1 MFLPAGMNLEN
12 APDATVSAAISKV
25 VAQYKL
31 PSGTNLE
38 NGPEDTTPMFAAIP
52 KAVAQH
58 KLSEDVVR
66 EAVKPLF
73 YTRMRLGLFDPPNF
87 NPYASLDPAIVVQS
101 AEHRDLSLKSALQ
114 SIVLLKNDGILP
126 LPLGKI
132 WKKIAVS
139 LV

>member
-1 MFLPAGMNLEN
+1 MFLPAGMNLES
-12 APDATVSAAISKV
+12 APDATVYAAILKE

-31 PSGTNLE
+31 PAGTNLE
-38 NGPEDTTPMFAAIP
+38 NGLDAPMFASIS

-73 YTRMRLGLFDPPNF
+73 YTRMRLGLFDPPNM

>member
-1 MFLPAGMNLEN
+1 MFLPAGMNLES
-12 APDATVSAAISKV
+12 APDDTVYAAILKE

-31 PSGTNLE
+31 PAGTNLE
-38 NGPEDTTPMFAAIP
+38 NGLDAPMFASIS